1 MGTVPYEQ
9 SKNENKLV
17 SFKRRILSRP
27 FHIRSVAAFVSCHSV
42 IIVAAVIVIG
52 LGTLFLL
59 FALLFSQKLSSHLC
73 DTLRELLPVPFTLR
87 STQA

>member
-1 MGTVPYEQ
+1 MGTVRYEQ
-9 SKNENKLV
+9 SKNENKLA
-17 SFKRRILSRP
+17 SFKRRILSV
-27 FHIRSVAAFVSCHSV
+27 VAFASCHSF
-42 IIVAAVIVIG
+42 IIVVAVIVLV

-59 FALLFSQKLSSHLC
+59 FVLLFSQKLSSHLC